1 MRLKYVFLIIPLLLA
16 GCEDNA
22 PDGPAPQAGQLVSV
36 TQTTQY
42 SYAQLRTVATLAGFD
57 DFTAILNHDVS
68 VYRMVYRTSYRDEL
82 TEASGLLF
90 VPLNLQDAAP
100 IVSLQHGTT
109 FQKDD
114 APSVAGEFTGVEL
127 FASAG
132 YVALMPDYLGY
143 GESSWI
149 FHPYYDSEHSARAVT
164 DMILAAGE
172 FADKEGI
179 VLDGRV
185 FLAGYSEGGY
195 TTMAAAHAMENG
207 ALTDYA
213 LTAVAAGAGGYDLP
227 HMLDALL
234 EGGTYD
240 SPAYIAFLIMAY
252 NETYGWNR
260 PLTDFFTEEYAM
272 VLEQRLTGAYGDGAI
287 NPFLTN
293 NLHELLS
300 PEFLSGLEDPEG
312 ETEFKDAL
320 EMNAVSTWKAT
331 VPIRLY
337 HGTEDAVV
345 PYSNSE
351 VTLESM
357 IAAGSAQ
364 VSLISIP
371 GGTHG
376 NSLLPMLALA
386 VPWFEELRMN

>member
-1 MRLKYVFLIIPLLLA
+1 
-16 GCEDNA
+16 
-22 PDGPAPQAGQLVSV
+22 
-36 TQTTQY
+36 
-42 SYAQLRTVATLAGFD
+42 
-57 DFTAILNHDVS
+57 
-68 VYRMVYRTSYRDEL
+68 
-82 TEASGLLF
+82 
-90 VPLNLQDAAP
+90 
-100 IVSLQHGTT
+100 
-109 FQKDD
+109 
-114 APSVAGEFTGVEL
+114 
-127 FASAG
+127 
-132 YVALMPDYLGY
+132 
-143 GESSWI
+143 
-149 FHPYYDSEHSARAVT
+149 
-164 DMILAAGE
+164 
-172 FADKEGI
+172 
-179 VLDGRV
+179 
-185 FLAGYSEGGY
+185 
-195 TTMAAAHAMENG
+195 
-207 ALTDYA
+207 
-213 LTAVAAGAGGYDLP
+213 
-227 HMLDALL
+227 MLDALL

-351 VTLESM
+351 ATLESM
-357 IAAGSAQ
+357 IAAGSAE

-386 VPWFEELRMN
+386 VPWFEVLRMNQHKNAGGAYAAFDFRPSLMGLPRRTRRSGLPDWRVMSVFRFDTLTLMILPRK